1 MTTDHL
7 PANRGFDTHL
17 GYLGGAEDY
26 HVRTTPLAVP
36 LADALAALSSDAL
49 TLGWLACWGQWGNGG
64 TFEYAGPGGNIPA
77 GEVLSGDLRNHRTP
91 PRECDSPLLPPLS
104 SPGSWLFLRLR
115 LLPPTRAAPFLACCA
130 PNPQLSRNLRAL
142 FCAVLRR
149 QPKCD
154 VDWNATTPACKAVR
168 GKDMW
173 QNQLPGTEIV
183 DEIYYSTNF
192 YSEQAVE
199 RIRGRDRDRPL
210 YIHLTCA
217 APSSFWPCRFL
228 FWASVGFS
236 LRGQQPE

>member
-91 PRECDSPLLPPLS
+91 PRECDSHLSPSSSLPLAVDS
-104 SPGSWLFLRLR
+104 SAILATHSCCSFSR
-115 LLPPTRAAPFLACCA
+115 LLRSP
-130 PNPQLSRNLRAL
+130 NLR
-142 FCAVLRR
+142 
-149 QPKCD
+149 
-154 VDWNATTPACKAVR
+154 
-168 GKDMW
+168 
-173 QNQLPGTEIV
+173 
-183 DEIYYSTNF
+183 S
-192 YSEQAVE
+192 
-199 RIRGRDRDRPL
+199 
-210 YIHLTCA
+210 
-217 APSSFWPCRFL
+217 CRT
-228 FWASVGFS
+228 
-236 LRGQQPE
+236 